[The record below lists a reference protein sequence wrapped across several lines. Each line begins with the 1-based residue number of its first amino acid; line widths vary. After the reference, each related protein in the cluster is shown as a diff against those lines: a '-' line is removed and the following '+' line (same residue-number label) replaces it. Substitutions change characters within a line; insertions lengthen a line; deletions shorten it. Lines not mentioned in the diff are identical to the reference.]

1 MKGARS
7 CVSCLRT
14 NSLTL
19 ATIVGVVTGF
29 VIGVCLRTRAEP
41 WSDRE
46 AMYVAFIGK
55 LFLQM
60 LKCIIIP
67 LIIPSL
73 ISAVGS
79 LDLSLSGKV
88 GGRAIVY
95 YMVTTVLAVFL
106 GIALVT
112 TIQPGAN
119 RGQFV
124 DEDEGDS
131 SAGRNVTT
139 ADTLMD
145 LVRNMFPPNIIQAS
159 VQQYRTTLVYP
170 GNVTAMKLG

>member
-1 MKGARS
+1 
-7 CVSCLRT
+7 
-14 NSLTL
+14 
-19 ATIVGVVTGF
+19 
-29 VIGVCLRTRAEP
+29 
-41 WSDRE
+41 
-46 AMYVAFIGK
+46 
-55 LFLQM
+55 
-60 LKCIIIP
+60 
-67 LIIPSL
+67 
-73 ISAVGS
+73 
-79 LDLSLSGKV
+79 
-88 GGRAIVY
+88 
-95 YMVTTVLAVFL
+95 MVTTVLAVFL